1 VQAVVKI
8 DRTLQKGY
16 EVIQWI
22 DGLEYRS

>member
-22 DGLEYRS
+22 DGLEY